1 MSAVSCQPSPAAA
14 PELGPSSEEI
24 ALLERVRAGDTDAF
38 YALIEPSER
47 TIYLAAYAILQN
59 EADAEEV
66 AQESVLKAFSK
77 LCQFR
82 GESKFSTW
90 LVRIA
95 INEARIRVRR
105 NRLRAAQSVEAT
117 PKEEEEGGYT
127 PMFLADWREIPSDTL
142 EREEVRT
149 ILMNALNSL
158 PRAYR
163 EVVMLRDVQQLS
175 TAETAD
181 VLGIT
186 KSSVK
191 TRLLRAR
198 LHLRDVVVRV
208 LGSDYT
214 AGWQQRGKKPWA
226 W

>member
-1 MSAVSCQPSPAAA
+1 MSCQPSPAAA
-14 PELGPSSEEI
+14 PELGPSSAEI
-24 ALLERVRAGDTDAF
+24 ALLARVRAGETEAF
-38 YALIEPSER
+38 YALIEPNER

-77 LCQFR
+77 LDQFR

-95 INEARIRVRR
+95 INEARIRARR
-105 NRLRAAQSVEAT
+105 NRLRAAQPVDV
-117 PKEEEEGGYT
+117 PPYDEEERDYT
-127 PMFLADWREIPSDTL
+127 PIFLADWREIPSDTL
-142 EREEVRT
+142 ERQEVRT

-158 PRAYR
+158 PRPYR

-208 LGSDYT
+208 LGNDYC
-214 AGWQQRGKKPWA
+214 AGWQQRGKKPWT

>member
-1 MSAVSCQPSPAAA
+1 VSCQPQPAAA
-14 PELGPSSEEI
+14 GPQWGPSSEEA
-24 ALLERVRAGDTDAF
+24 ALLARVRAGETEAF
-38 YALIEPSER
+38 YALVEPSER
-47 TIYLAAYAILQN
+47 TLYLAAYAILQN

-77 LCQFR
+77 LDQFR

-105 NRLRAAQSVEAT
+105 NRLRAAQPVEA
-117 PKEEEEGGYT
+117 PLCEDQEREYT
-127 PMFLADWREIPSDTL
+127 PLFLADWREIPSDTL

-149 ILMNALNSL
+149 ILMNALNAL

-175 TAETAD
+175 TAETAE
-181 VLGIT
+181 VLGIS

-208 LGSDYT
+208 LGNHYSGD
-214 AGWQQRGKKPWA
+214 WQQRGKKPWA